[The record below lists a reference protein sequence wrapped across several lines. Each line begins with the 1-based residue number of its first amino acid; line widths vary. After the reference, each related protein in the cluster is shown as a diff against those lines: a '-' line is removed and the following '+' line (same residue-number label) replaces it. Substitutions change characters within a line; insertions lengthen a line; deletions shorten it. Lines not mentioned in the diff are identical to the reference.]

1 MTTVDSA
8 TAANSTSKSSAASDA
23 LLGNYDLFLSIL
35 TTQVQNQDPLN
46 PMDSSEYTSQLVQY
60 SSVEQSIQTNKYL
73 EQLVSSMAA
82 NQASNYVNY
91 LGSTVTASG
100 STAMLE
106 DGNAN
111 WSYTLPENASGTVTI
126 KNSNGATVYSG
137 DVNLS
142 KGSGTYSW
150 DGVGSSGN
158 APDGAYTVSFDLK
171 NAAGNSILAKTEVS
185 GKVDEVDLSGETPYL
200 KVGNVSIPVSS
211 VKSVSS

>member
-8 TAANSTSKSSAASDA
+8 TAASGSSKSSAASDA

-82 NQASNYVNY
+82 NQASSYVNY
-91 LGSTVTASG
+91 LGSTVTAAG

-111 WSYTLPENASGTVTI
+111 WSYRVPEDASGTVTI
-126 KNSNGATVYSG
+126 KNSSGATVYSG
-137 DVNLS
+137 DVSFS

-150 DGVGSSGN
+150 DGVGSSGTS
-158 APDGAYTVSFDLK
+158 PDGAYTISFDLK
-171 NAAGNSILAKTEVS
+171 NTSGNSVLAKTEVS
-185 GKVDEVDLSGETPYL
+185 GKVDEVDLSGDTPYL
-200 KVGNVSIPVSS
+200 KVGNVSIPVTS
-211 VKSVSS
+211 VQSVSS